1 MALFINIISISLLL
15 FFTACKQKETDE
27 FVIDGI
33 IKNATADVIFLEEAS
48 LTNTQP
54 LIVDSARIKKDGSF
68 ELSTIA
74 SEENLYVL
82 RLTQESN
89 PVATII
95 NDSKRITIE
104 ADIHNQEK
112 PYSVKGSPASEVLVD
127 YLSNSN
133 KKLTVIYNN
142 SMQIDSLQ
150 KVSGNDSILSVIAR
164 NRNEAANDFTSY
176 ANQVIKSSQSPSLT
190 IFTLGSYQSYATN
203 PAFGLEPLSQQNML
217 DIINQTAIKF
227 PEHKGLVALQNSL
240 QVQPS
245 PPQISGGSFLN
256 KPAPDFTL
264 PDANG
269 NPVSLSSFKGKY
281 VLVDFWASWCKPCRI
296 ENPNVVRAYQQFKSK
311 NFTVL
316 GVSLDKQK
324 EDWVKAIDQD
334 KLSWAHASDL
344 KFWDSMVV
352 PMYGIE
358 GIPHNVLIDPSG
370 VVIAEKLTGE
380 RLIQKL
386 SEVLK

>member
-1 MALFINIISISLLL
+1 MISRIKIIGISLL
-15 FFTACKQKETDE
+15 FFSACKQKAKNE
-27 FVIDGI
+27 FVIEGHI
-33 IKNATADVIFLEEAS
+33 RNASTSVVFLEEAS

-54 LIVDSARIKKDGSF
+54 VIVDSAHLKKDGSF
-68 ELSTIA
+68 KLSTIA
-74 SEENLYVL
+74 NEENLYIL

-89 PVATII
+89 PIATLI
-95 NDSKRITIE
+95 NDSRHITIE
-104 ADIHNQEK
+104 ADMKNNEK
-112 PYSVKGSPASEVLVD
+112 PYTVKGSAASGALVD
-127 YLSNSN
+127 YLMISNQ
-133 KKLTVIYNN
+133 KLTAIYNL
-142 SMQIDSLQ
+142 SVQLDSLRQ
-150 KVSGNDSILSVIAR
+150 TPGRDSAVSAATLKRKELADSYTNYV
-164 NRNEAANDFTSY
+164 
-176 ANQVIKSSQSPSLT
+176 NQVIKGNESPSLT

-203 PAFGLEPLSQQNML
+203 PAFGLQAFSQQTML
-217 DIINQTAIKF
+217 EIINQTAIKF
-227 PEHKGLVALQNSL
+227 PEHKGLVSLQNSL
-240 QVQPS
+240 QVQPPS
-245 PPQISGGSFLN
+245 PQTSGGSFLN
-256 KPAPDFTL
+256 KQAPDFTL

-296 ENPNVVRAYQQFKSK
+296 ENPNVVKAYQQFKNK

-324 EDWVKAIDQD
+324 EEWVKAIDQD

-358 GIPHNVLIDPSG
+358 GIPHNVLIDPNG
-370 VVIAEKLTGE
+370 IVIAEKLTGE
-380 RLIQKL
+380 GLIQKL